1 MRTWLKI
8 ACERQVVVR
17 SLQYAL
23 IVGPILIA
31 INEGDMILAGN
42 ITPVM
47 VAKMLLTVCVPYMVS
62 TFSSV
67 GAIRSVQKKK
77 CSEAFSEEPPD
88 P

>member
-1 MRTWLKI
+1 MRSWLRI

-17 SLQYAL
+17 SMKYAF

-42 ITPVM
+42 VTNIM
-47 VAKMLLTVCVPYMVS
+47 VAKMLLTVCVPYLVS

-67 GAIRSVQKKK
+67 GAICSVQKEQ
-77 CSEAFSEEPPD
+77 C
-88 P
+88 